1 MSDYFA
7 ITLREGAL
15 LFTQPK
21 ADGIMYCNDETC
33 FEAGQLAGVNP
44 FVVGHRTLKQAAQ
57 HWILDR
63 LKLIQAYQHDLAAPW
78 PFMRKEAIGAVNTST
93 CDHTPDTAASPPC

>member
-1 MSDYFA
+1 MSDHFT
-7 ITLREGAL
+7 ITLREGTL
-15 LFTQPK
+15 LFTRPNV
-21 ADGIMYCNDETC
+21 DGIMYCNGETC

-44 FVVGHRTLKQAAQ
+44 FVTGHRPLKTAAQ

-63 LKLIQAYQHDLAAPW
+63 LKLIQAYQHDLHAPW
-78 PFMRKEAIGAVNTST
+78 PFMKKELAGAVNTST